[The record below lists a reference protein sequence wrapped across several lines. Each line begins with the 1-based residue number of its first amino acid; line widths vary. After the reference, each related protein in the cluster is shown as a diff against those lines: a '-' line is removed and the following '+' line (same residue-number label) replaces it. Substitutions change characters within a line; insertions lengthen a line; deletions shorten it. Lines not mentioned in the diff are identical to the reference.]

1 MQKVNLFYI
10 NQLPTKFVVNN
21 KFPSLITFSIYSYTL
36 LMEFGRYPNRL
47 KRYRRIA
54 GYSQKKVARLL
65 GFLDTSSLSR
75 WEHGITVPHI
85 VNIFRLA
92 SLYHA
97 KPEELYSELWD
108 QIAADQN
115 LLARDEPIDSQEGF
129 YL

>member
-1 MQKVNLFYI
+1 
-10 NQLPTKFVVNN
+10 
-21 KFPSLITFSIYSYTL
+21 
-36 LMEFGRYPNRL
+36 MEFGRYPNRL

-65 GFLDTSSLSR
+65 GFLDTSSLSC